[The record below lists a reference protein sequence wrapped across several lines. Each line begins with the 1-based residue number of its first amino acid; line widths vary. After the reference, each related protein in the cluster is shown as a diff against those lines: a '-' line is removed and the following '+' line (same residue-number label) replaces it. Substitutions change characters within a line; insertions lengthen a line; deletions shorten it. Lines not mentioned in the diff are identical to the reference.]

1 MHQASSS
8 MIAIVV
14 SVLAHVSLMILSAS
28 AKAGNYTAAN
38 VSPFH
43 GSSKAFVQ
51 EGPET
56 WLVLRSQ
63 TYFVQSGDKVTCGGR
78 REPGGEVTYLHVYR
92 PVLYWLLVCY

>member
-8 MIAIVV
+8 VIAIVD

-28 AKAGNYTAAN
+28 AKVGNYTAAN
-38 VSPFH
+38 ISPFH

-51 EGPET
+51 EWPET

-63 TYFVQSGDKVTCGGR
+63 TYFVQSRDHISSLINFKAALSV
-78 REPGGEVTYLHVYR
+78 
-92 PVLYWLLVCY
+92 

>member
-8 MIAIVV
+8 VIAIVV
-14 SVLAHVSLMILSAS
+14 SVLAHVSLTILSAS

-38 VSPFH
+38 VSLFH
-43 GSSKAFVQ
+43 GSSKAFTQ

-63 TYFVQSGDKVTCGGR
+63 TCFVQSRDRISSLINFEAALSGS
-78 REPGGEVTYLHVYR
+78 PSL
-92 PVLYWLLVCY
+92 

>member
-8 MIAIVV
+8 VIAIVV
-14 SVLAHVSLMILSAS
+14 SVLAHVSLIILSAS

-43 GSSKAFVQ
+43 GSSKAIAQ
-51 EGPET
+51 GGPEA

-63 TYFVQSGDKVTCGGR
+63 TYFVQSRNHISSLINFEAALWGS
-78 REPGGEVTYLHVYR
+78 PSL
-92 PVLYWLLVCY
+92 